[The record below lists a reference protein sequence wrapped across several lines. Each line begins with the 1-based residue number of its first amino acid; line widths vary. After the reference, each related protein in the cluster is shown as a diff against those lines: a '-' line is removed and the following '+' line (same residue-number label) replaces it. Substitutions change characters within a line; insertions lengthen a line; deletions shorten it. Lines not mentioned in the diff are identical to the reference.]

1 MVRGENMSKQDRQGV
16 RTPAALERKYPFSDI
31 KKNKSNADNQ
41 NIFLNQLRNDLAQY
55 KKSVNGDI
63 EKINQFM
70 DEANAKFDDLEENDK
85 MWFYSGAPTLE
96 NYPAVEWTTD
106 ELKAKHMGDMYCDV
120 DNGNMYIF
128 KKIAE
133 AYLWDSCLGGGC
145 DVDHDALY
153 KEGYDTGYIAGL
165 GNATGGQRKE
175 GTFTIEKSTG
185 TPTITH
191 DCGFVPTLFIVYPID
206 EYVEGDLMILGCIIH
221 NIGCF
226 SNIEVTKTPNVIL
239 ENLASSVTW
248 GQSLTNAGNLT
259 ETTATL
265 GYTNGQRLWRADFQY
280 GWIAIGGESNV
291 AE

>member
-1 MVRGENMSKQDRQGV
+1 MSKQDRQGV
-16 RTPAALERKYPFSDI
+16 RTPAALERKYPFGDI
-31 KKNKSNADNQ
+31 KRNKSNANNQ
-41 NIFLNQLRNDLAQY
+41 NLLLNQLRNDLATY

-85 MWFYSGAPTLE
+85 MWFYSGIPTLE

-106 ELKAKHMGDMYCDV
+106 ELKTKHMGDMYCDV

-133 AYLWDSCLGGGC
+133 AYLWDSCLVGGC

-153 KEGYDTGYIAGL
+153 NDGYNKGYADGQSS
-165 GNATGGQRKE
+165 ATSRWRKE
-175 GTFTIEKSTG
+175 GTFTIDANTA

-191 DCGFVPTLFIVYPID
+191 NCGFIPTLFIVYPID
-206 EYVEGDLMILGCIIH
+206 EYVAGDLMILGCVMH
-221 NIGCF
+221 NISCF
-226 SNIEVTKTPNVIL
+226 ANIEVTKNPNTIL

-248 GQSLTNAGNLT
+248 GQANTNAGYLT
-259 ETTATL
+259 ENTATL
-265 GYTNGQRLWRADFQY
+265 GYTSGARLWRANFKY